1 MTLPTVAAVLWSG
14 RLKRGNLSRNPWR
27 GSCSLCLT
35 NTNNMT
41 IVYKREEFEAGSGLM
56 LYIEQYAEKPH
67 FVKFWRYGPIGG
79 VWSDML
85 MTKPRK
91 KRLIETC

>member
-1 MTLPTVAAVLWSG
+1 
-14 RLKRGNLSRNPWR
+14 
-27 GSCSLCLT
+27 
-35 NTNNMT
+35 MT
-41 IVYKREEFEAGSGLM
+41 IVYKREEFETCSGTM

-85 MTKPRK
+85 ITKPSK
-91 KRLIETC
+91 KRLIQTY